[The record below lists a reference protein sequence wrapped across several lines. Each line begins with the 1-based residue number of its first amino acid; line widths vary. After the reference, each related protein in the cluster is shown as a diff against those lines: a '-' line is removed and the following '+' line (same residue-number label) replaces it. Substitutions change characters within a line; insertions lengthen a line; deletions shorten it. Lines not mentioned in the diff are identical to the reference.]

1 MTEYVAGFMID
12 LLGRVAL
19 VEKNRPEWQKGRM
32 NGIGGHIEEGEAP
45 WDAMVREFWE
55 ETGCRTEQLRWKNFV
70 TLSGEDFK
78 VYFFVY
84 HINRLPTLLTTTDEK
99 IVTPAI
105 EELTVFNCIPNL
117 TWLIP
122 MARSMEYDKAKHF
135 EIQENY

>member
-1 MTEYVAGFMID
+1 MID

-78 VYFFVY
+78 SLLLC
-84 HINRLPTLLTTTDEK
+84 LPHK
-99 IVTPAI
+99 PS
-105 EELTVFNCIPNL
+105 PN
-117 TWLIP
+117 P
-122 MARSMEYDKAKHF
+122 FDNNGRKDSYPRYRGAYRF
-135 EIQENY
+135 